1 MRFSIL
7 PVLTLTLLGGLVAAD
22 CCKKGITYCG
32 RGLLNKGN
40 YYGEITTGLSNANQP
55 NDADHVNDSLFYC
68 GSCTDTPYQKFCGAG
83 RCANGGSGKNDY
95 CR

>member
-7 PVLTLTLLGGLVAAD
+7 PAFTLTLLGGLVAAD
-22 CCKKGITYCG
+22 CCKKGLTYCG

-40 YYGEITTGLSNANQP
+40 YYGEITTALKNANQP
-55 NDADHVNDSLFYC
+55 TDPDHVYDTLFYC
-68 GSCTDTPYQKFCGAG
+68 GSCTDTPFQKYCGSG
-83 RCANGGSGKNDY
+83 RCADGGSGKNDY